1 MGRFIVRLI
10 RLPKQEAA
18 PGLERW
24 RGGSKCAGFDSVLS
38 LHVFPLPCL
47 LPRRK
52 RNGSQF
58 NNNQLVTQRRLL
70 MNGMF
75 FEAAK
80 YREIKGFF
88 NTVQSGDEQQV
99 ILRGG
104 AVNAEKEN

>member
-1 MGRFIVRLI
+1 
-10 RLPKQEAA
+10 
-18 PGLERW
+18 
-24 RGGSKCAGFDSVLS
+24 
-38 LHVFPLPCL
+38 
-47 LPRRK
+47 
-52 RNGSQF
+52 
-58 NNNQLVTQRRLL
+58 